1 MSQPDSQ
8 REALLPRL
16 NGALLRGALLLT
28 LACSLVSLGGC
39 AYFAKHTADG
49 ACPNDL
55 GSPIRNFCVE
65 APALWR
71 GERPSR
77 DDASW
82 LLQHGVRTVVN
93 LEVFI
98 SDRYAFDRTHAP
110 AGMQEVQ
117 YYHIPDFE
125 PVHLVNWSLLDAH
138 VAEFIAIVKRAPK
151 PVYVHCL
158 DGLDRTGVLIA
169 AYRVL
174 IEDVDSETAIAEVAR
189 YGTPWI
195 RVDGRYIRSLQHERR
210 AAILRRVAEREAH
223 LQPAAVIH
231 CNEGTCRYARRT
243 RARE

>member
-1 MSQPDSQ
+1 MTERYSK
-8 REALLPRL
+8 RHLLRRRA
-16 NGALLRGALLLT
+16 NSALLRGGITVAV
-28 LACSLVSLGGC
+28 ACSLGFLGGC
-39 AYFAKHTADG
+39 AYFAKHTAEG
-49 ACPNDL
+49 ACRDDL
-55 GSPIRNFCVE
+55 GSPIRNFCIE
-65 APALWR
+65 GPALWR

-110 AGMQEVQ
+110 AGALEVQ

-174 IEDVDSETAIAEVAR
+174 IENVDAETAIAEVAR

-195 RVDGRYIRSLQHERR
+195 RVDGRYIRSLAGERR
-210 AAILRRVAEREAH
+210 AAILRSVAEREAK
-223 LQPAAVIH
+223 LQPAALIH
-231 CNEGTCRYARRT
+231 CNDGTCRYSRSDSRS
-243 RARE
+243 

>member
-1 MSQPDSQ
+1 M
-8 REALLPRL
+8 
-16 NGALLRGALLLT
+16 
-28 LACSLVSLGGC
+28 
-39 AYFAKHTADG
+39 
-49 ACPNDL
+49 
-55 GSPIRNFCVE
+55 
-65 APALWR
+65 WR

-110 AGMQEVQ
+110 AGRQEVQ

-138 VAEFIAIVKRAPK
+138 VAEFIAIVRRAPK

-174 IEDVDSETAIAEVAR
+174 IENVDAEKAIAEVAR

-195 RVDGRYIRSLQHERR
+195 RVDGRYIRSLQGEHR
-210 AAILRRVAEREAH
+210 AAILRGVAEREIR
-223 LQPAAVIH
+223 LQPAALIH
-231 CNEGTCRYARRT
+231 CNEGTCRYSRSDSHS
-243 RARE
+243 

>member
-1 MSQPDSQ
+1 MSERYSQ
-8 REALLPRL
+8 RKDLPRGPKSAVFRGL
-16 NGALLRGALLLT
+16 VLLMLT
-28 LACSLVSLGGC
+28 CGLASLEGC

-49 ACPNDL
+49 ACANDL

-65 APALWR
+65 GPSLWR

-82 LLQHGVRTVVN
+82 LMQHGVRTVVN

-98 SDRYAFDRTHAP
+98 SDRYAFDRAHAP
-110 AGMQEVQ
+110 ADTQEIQ

-125 PVHLVNWSLLDAH
+125 PVHLINWSLLDAH

-174 IEDVDSETAIAEVAR
+174 MENVDPEAAIAEVAR

-195 RVDGRYIRSLQHERR
+195 RVDGRYIRSLAGERR
-210 AAILRRVAEREAH
+210 AAILRRVADREAE
-223 LQPAAVIH
+223 LQPSALIH
-231 CNEGTCRYARRT
+231 CSEGRCRYSRSDAHS
-243 RARE
+243 